1 MPPITAVHH
10 LSLTVTDLSRSI
22 GWYARVLGFVVDS
35 EVEAATF
42 RRTRLRH
49 PGTSVVLTL
58 TQHDEGSTDAFEE
71 TRVGLDHLAFLVPSV
86 ADVEAFERLL
96 DDHGV
101 PHGGL
106 GRPTGDAARIF
117 FRDPDNIQLEVMAGT
132 VGAVTL

>member
-22 GWYARVLGFVVDS
+22 EWYGRVLGFAVDS
-35 EVEAATF
+35 EVQAATF

-49 PGTSVVLTL
+49 PGASVVLTL
-58 TQHDEGSTDAFEE
+58 TQHDQGSTDAFEE
-71 TRVGLDHLAFLVPSV
+71 TMVGLDHLAFLVPSV

-96 DDHGV
+96 DEHGV

-106 GRPTGDAARIF
+106 GRPAGDAARIL
-117 FRDPDNIQLEVMAGT
+117 FRDPDNIQLEVMA
-132 VGAVTL
+132 APPPP